1 MLWYSSFR
9 VVKRKQKQTKEGEID
24 PMFWE
29 VLLCA
34 AKKDYERI
42 CLEYGVT
49 DFRWMLRKLNQKKKE
64 REEEQSKVSF
74 ALSSQLYTLLFFM
87 HVPYEKFLLF
97 IFLSSMLK
105 KSTA

>member
-64 REEEQSKVSF
+64 REAEQSKVSF
-74 ALSSQLYTLLFFM
+74 ALSSQLYTLLFF
-87 HVPYEKFLLF
+87 YACT
-97 IFLSSMLK
+97 I
-105 KSTA
+105 

>member
-1 MLWYSSFR
+1 
-9 VVKRKQKQTKEGEID
+9 VQPRKIMSAFVWNMESLTSE
-24 PMFWE
+24 
-29 VLLCA
+29 
-34 AKKDYERI
+34 KDYERI